1 MEGCFKMENE
11 PGLFDILVATAVIV
25 LLFEMVKFI
34 LKSIS
39 KITWPQFI
47 FISTTIMILYHVV
60 NL

>member
-1 MEGCFKMENE
+1 MKNE
-11 PGLFDILVATAVIV
+11 PGLFDVLVATAVII
-25 LLFEMVKFI
+25 LLFEIVKSI
-34 LKSIS
+34 PKVIS